1 MNINKLEVESEKL
14 RVQILF
20 RKLLTVNSKLLTKN
34 KKGVFYV

>member
-1 MNINKLEVESEKL
+1 MKINKIKVESEKL

-20 RKLLTVNSKLLTKN
+20 RKLLTVNSKFLTKN

>member
-1 MNINKLEVESEKL
+1 MNINKLKVESEKL

>member
-1 MNINKLEVESEKL
+1 MNINKLKVESEKL

-20 RKLLTVNSKLLTKN
+20 RKLLTKN